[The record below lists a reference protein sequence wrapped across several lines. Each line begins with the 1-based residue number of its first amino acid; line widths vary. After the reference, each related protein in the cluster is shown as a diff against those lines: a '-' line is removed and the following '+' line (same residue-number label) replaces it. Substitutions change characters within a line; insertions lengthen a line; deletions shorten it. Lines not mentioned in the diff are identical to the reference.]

1 MAPRSWLFVPGDST
15 RKIESALKG
24 NADALIFD
32 WEDAVSLANKDLGRS
47 TTRAALVAAGCGIE
61 RIWIRVNGL
70 DTPWF
75 ADDLAA
81 LPADRIAGVV
91 LPKCCGPSDLARL
104 DQELARCEA
113 ASGVAAGFLKVV
125 AIATETAASVLALSE
140 FRRPI
145 PRLSGILWG
154 GEDLAGDLGVMANR
168 DAGGRYRAAFQHA
181 RTMVLYAAAATQCLA
196 IDAVNVDFRNLQ
208 GLEDECAE
216 ARTDGFVSKAAVHP
230 GQVEV
235 INAAFSA
242 TEEELAWA
250 QRVVEA
256 LPDGGVAVVDG
267 KMVDAPHLRIARR
280 ILAR

>member
-1 MAPRSWLFVPGDST
+1 MMPRSWLFVPGDST
-15 RKIESALKG
+15 RKIEAALKG

-32 WEDAVSLANKDLGRS
+32 WEDAVSPANKGLGRS
-47 TTRAALVAAGCGIE
+47 TTKASLAAASCDIE

-70 DTPWF
+70 DTRWF
-75 ADDLAA
+75 ADDLSA

-91 LPKCCGPSDLARL
+91 IPKCCGPSDLTRL
-104 DQELARCEA
+104 DRELARCEA
-113 ASGVAAGFLKVV
+113 ASGIAAGTMKVV

-140 FRRPI
+140 FRRPV

-168 DAGGRYRAAFQHA
+168 DASGRYRAAFQHA
-181 RTMVLYAAAATQCLA
+181 RTMVLYAAAATQSLA

-208 GLEDECAE
+208 SLEDECAE
-216 ARTDGFVSKAAVHP
+216 ARTDGFVSKAAIHP
-230 GQVEV
+230 AQVEV

-242 TEEELAWA
+242 TAEELAWA
-250 QRVVEA
+250 RRVVQA